1 MGRRQGQPRLSEPRV
16 FLLSPANCSGERCQ
30 VLLRPGASFE
40 LARELQ
46 SREGARLRD
55 IFEFLSGLYFRG
67 KLAYADRF
75 ARPPAGSTGAL
86 VITAGDGLLSLDERI
101 RPDDLRR
108 FAEVSIDPRNSRYR
122 LPLERDA
129 RVLAKK
135 LGARGEAVLL
145 GSIATAKYTQVLL
158 GAFAGKL
165 RFPPAFI
172 GRGDMSR
179 GSIMLRCARAGLE
192 LEYLPVPAA
201 PIHAR
206 GTTRGLANA

>member
-1 MGRRQGQPRLSEPRV
+1 MGRRQGQPRVSEARV

-30 VLLRPGASFE
+30 LLLRPGASFE

-46 SREGARLRD
+46 SSEGARLRD
-55 IFEFLSGLYFRG
+55 VFEFLSGLYFRG

-75 ARPPAGSTGAL
+75 ARPPARGTGAF
-86 VITAGDGLLSLDERI
+86 VITAGDGLLNLDERI

-108 FAEVSIDPRNSRYR
+108 FAEVSIDPRNPRYR

-158 GAFAGKL
+158 GIFAGRL
-165 RFPPAFI
+165 RFPSAFI

-192 LEYLPVPAA
+192 LEYLPVPSA
-201 PIHAR
+201 PIHAH
-206 GTTRGLANA
+206 GPASGLANA

>member
-1 MGRRQGQPRLSEPRV
+1 MGRRQGQPRVSDPRV

-30 VLLRPGASFE
+30 LLLRPGASFG

-46 SREGARLRD
+46 SSEGARLRD
-55 IFEFLSGLYFRG
+55 VFEFLSGLYFRG

-75 ARPPAGSTGAL
+75 ARPPARGTGAF
-86 VITAGDGLLSLDERI
+86 VITAGDGLLNLDERI

-108 FAEVSIDPRNSRYR
+108 FAEVSIDPRNPRYR

-158 GAFAGKL
+158 GIFAGRL
-165 RFPPAFI
+165 RFPSAFI

-192 LEYLPVPAA
+192 LEYLPVPSA

-206 GTTRGLANA
+206 GPASGLANA